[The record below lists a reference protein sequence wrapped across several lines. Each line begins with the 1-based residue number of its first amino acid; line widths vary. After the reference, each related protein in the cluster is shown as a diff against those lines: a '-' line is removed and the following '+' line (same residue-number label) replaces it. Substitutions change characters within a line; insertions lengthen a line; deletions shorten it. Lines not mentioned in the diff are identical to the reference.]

1 MFDRIVYVLLDL
13 YFTGATL
20 MSIELEMLV
29 WVATMTLCLWIP
41 YILPSTLI
49 GGVMAALKRQ
59 GDEATPYPW
68 TGRAKRAHNNAIEN
82 LIPFTAI
89 VLVAHMAEISNETT
103 QLAAIAYFWFRAVHY
118 VFYTL
123 GIPIMRTLSFFGGWL
138 AQLCIAYQILSL

>member
-1 MFDRIVYVLLDL
+1 MVDQIVYVSPDL

-103 QLAAIAYFWFRAVHY
+103 QLAAIAYFWFRACTMFFIRLASRSCGHY
-118 VFYTL
+118 LFSEVGSHSFVS
-123 GIPIMRTLSFFGGWL
+123 RTRF
-138 AQLCIAYQILSL
+138 